1 MGKVV
6 VDVQELDVDLLTIC
20 SHKYHGPKGIAVL
33 YRRHGIELSPLMDG
47 GNQEGAVR
55 PGTENLLAIVGLAKA
70 SEPIVNSLRL
80 KERIE
85 RMRRTRDRLHDGLMQ
100 RWNEDFPL
108 SSSSSSLPRR
118 NGSAEMGLPNTLS
131 LSYPNLQGKVL
142 VERLKGQVAFSTGS
156 ACHEQHEGQESLRSS
171 TLKSIGLSN
180 QLAEGTIRLS
190 TCWSTTDEQ
199 IDRAIELIGNAI
211 REQLQH

>member
-33 YRRHGIELSPLMDG
+33 YRRHGIELCPSMEG
-47 GNQEGAVR
+47 GQQEGGVR

-70 SEPIVNSLRL
+70 SEPIVHSLRL

-85 RMRRTRDRLHDGLMQ
+85 RMRRTRDRLHRGLMQ
-100 RWNEDFPL
+100 RWKEDFPL
-108 SSSSSSLPRR
+108 SLSPHPRR
-118 NGSAEMGLPNTLS
+118 NGSEENGLPNTLS

-156 ACHEQHEGQESLRSS
+156 ACHEQHDDKESLRSS

-190 TCWSTTDEQ
+190 TCWTTSDEQ

-211 REQLQH
+211 REEVGH